1 MPMRIQPT
9 SLTDV
14 LLVEP
19 ELFKDERGHFLESFH
34 LQQFHALS
42 RAAASFVQ
50 DIDSRSMH
58 GVRLGPAQLPSDNG

>member
-19 ELFKDERGHFLESFH
+19 ELFEDKRGPFLESFH
-34 LQQFHALS
+34 LQQFHNLS
-42 RAAASFVQ
+42 GATASFVQ
-50 DIDSRSMH
+50 DNDSRSMH
-58 GVRLGPAQLPSDNG
+58 GVRLGSARLPSDNG